1 MSATLP
7 ATLPASGL
15 ELRSLIKSS
24 GSLEL
29 SLARVDL
36 APPAADEVIVRV
48 EAAPINPSDLGLLL
62 GPADPATAVAGGT
75 PEAPVTTLPLH
86 EKVVKAMAARVDQSM
101 AVGNEGSGVVVAA
114 GSNAQHL
121 LGKTVAVIGGSL
133 YAEYRRAKL
142 TECIPL
148 PAGISPAQGASVFV
162 NPMTALSMVDNMRRD
177 GHKALVHTAA
187 ASNLG
192 QMLNRVCLND
202 GVDLV
207 CIVRSP
213 AQAALLREQGAKHI
227 CDSSSPDFVA
237 ELTAALVATGATLA
251 FDAIGGGELA
261 STILSCMEAAANQSA
276 REYSR
281 YGSTTYKQVFIY
293 GALDMGPTV
302 LKRNFGFAFGVGGW
316 LLWPYLQKIG
326 MEAMMGLQ
334 KRVLDELTS
343 TFASHYTAE
352 ISLREVLN
360 PAVMARYGRRA
371 TGEKFL
377 INPAR

>member
-101 AVGNEGSGVVVAA
+101 AVGNEGAGVVVAA

-187 ASNLG
+187 ASDLG
-192 QMLNRVCLND
+192 QMLNRVCLKD

-207 CIVRSP
+207 CIVR
-213 AQAALLREQGAKHI
+213 
-227 CDSSSPDFVA
+227 
-237 ELTAALVATGATLA
+237 
-251 FDAIGGGELA
+251 
-261 STILSCMEAAANQSA
+261 
-276 REYSR
+276 
-281 YGSTTYKQVFIY
+281 
-293 GALDMGPTV
+293 
-302 LKRNFGFAFGVGGW
+302 
-316 LLWPYLQKIG
+316 
-326 MEAMMGLQ
+326 
-334 KRVLDELTS
+334 
-343 TFASHYTAE
+343 
-352 ISLREVLN
+352 
-360 PAVMARYGRRA
+360 
-371 TGEKFL
+371 
-377 INPAR
+377 

>member
-101 AVGNEGSGVVVAA
+101 AVGNEGAGVVVAA

-192 QMLNRVCLND
+192 QMLNRVCLKD

-352 ISLREVLN
+352 ISLREVLD